1 MSAVMSLTTSSG
13 SSQEPAQC
21 QTEHSGTDRNCDLQR
36 APFASRDRHRLSMGD
51 GNTLGLGG
59 SHGIRALG
67 NAIQGSL
74 QDASGVPH
82 VDGTALVELVLPG

>member
-1 MSAVMSLTTSSG
+1 
-13 SSQEPAQC
+13 
-21 QTEHSGTDRNCDLQR
+21 
-36 APFASRDRHRLSMGD
+36 MGD
-51 GNTLGLGG
+51 GSTLGLGG